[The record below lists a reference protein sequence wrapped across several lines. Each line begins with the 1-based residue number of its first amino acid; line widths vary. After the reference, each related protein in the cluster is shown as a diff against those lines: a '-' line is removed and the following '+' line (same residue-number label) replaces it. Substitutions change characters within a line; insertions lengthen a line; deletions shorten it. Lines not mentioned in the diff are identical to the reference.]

1 MSPCLICVNYKFHTQ
16 SIHRMGADVIGILSD
31 NTEGTN
37 VIGILI
43 KIHMF
48 SGRTI
53 LKHAT
58 E

>member
-16 SIHRMGADVIGILSD
+16 STDKMGADVIDILSD

>member
-1 MSPCLICVNYKFHTQ
+1 MSPCLICVNYNFHTQ
-16 SIHRMGADVIGILSD
+16 STDKMGADVIDILSD